1 MRTRSLFYP
10 GCYSCADRLIHTRK
24 AVVSIRP
31 AGGDPRTTEVAK
43 PEGEDVGPLWTGQAK
58 VRAGGAIRL
67 LRMLGPGL
75 VTGAS
80 DDDPSGIGTYS
91 QVGAQFG
98 YGLLW
103 TMLISYPLMAAIQE
117 ISARIGRVTGCGIAA
132 NLRKSYPKPLLYAVL
147 VAVAV
152 ANMFNLGADLGAMG
166 DALHLLVPGEVSVFV
181 VGFGAAS
188 LVAILFVPYSTYVK
202 YLKWLTLSLFAY
214 VGVILFVHVS
224 WGDVARATVI
234 PHVRL
239 TKEFLTALAAA
250 LGTTISPYLFF
261 WQASQEVEE
270 VRNNRGEKP
279 LRRGP
284 EQADAQLGRI
294 RVDTYLGMAFSN
306 LVAFFIILTAAST
319 LHAHG
324 ISQISTSAD
333 AATALK
339 PLAGRFAFRGLCL
352 RYRGNR
358 TPCRSRLSSF
368 RRIRHWRSLPV
379 ERKPRTDAK
388 TGGAVLRSYLRGHN
402 PRAVAELPAHRPCE
416 SSFLGRRCKWA
427 GFGPVNGG
435 HYDYRVQ
442 PKGDGKVRDSAV
454 SQVCGM
460 DRDGCHV
467 LRGCRRISDLEI
479 ALGSLNSNCSSN
491 AGRPRRSAVASPQT
505 QVTCPSR
512 LQLRTTARPFVRL
525 SVRTL
530 NLTQIGRSAVKR
542 RTVNLPSLLCN
553 TSSPTS

>member
-1 MRTRSLFYP
+1 M
-10 GCYSCADRLIHTRK
+10 
-24 AVVSIRP
+24 
-31 AGGDPRTTEVAK
+31 TTEVEK
-43 PEGEDVGPLWTGQAK
+43 PEGKDVGPPQPRQAK
-58 VRAGGAIRL
+58 RRAGGATRL

-147 VAVAV
+147 VAVSA
-152 ANMFNLGADLGAMG
+152 ANVFNLGADLGAMG
-166 DALHLLVPGEVSVFV
+166 DALHLLVPGKVSVFV

-224 WGDVARATVI
+224 WGNVARATLI
-234 PHVRL
+234 PHLQFR
-239 TKEFLTALAAA
+239 KEYLTALAAV

-270 VRNNRGEKP
+270 VSNNRGEKALKRAP
-279 LRRGP
+279 R
-284 EQADAQLGRI
+284 QADTQLGRI

-306 LVAFFIILTAAST
+306 LAFFIILLTAAST

-324 ISQISTSAD
+324 LTQISTSAE

-339 PLAGRFAFRGLCL
+339 PLAGRFAFALFACGIVGTGLL
-352 RYRGNR
+352 AVPVLAASAAYGIGEA
-358 TPCRSRLSSF
+358 CRWNVSLERPPKQAAPFYAVICAATVLGLSLNFLHIDPVKALFWAAVVNGLVSAPLMAVIMIIASSRK
-368 RRIRHWRSLPV
+368 V
-379 ERKPRTDAK
+379 M
-388 TGGAVLRSYLRGHN
+388 GGFVIPPYLRFVGWAAT
-402 PRAVAELPAHRPCE
+402 AVMFCVGAGV
-416 SSFLGRRCKWA
+416 FLTWR
-427 GFGPVNGG
+427 
-435 HYDYRVQ
+435 
-442 PKGDGKVRDSAV
+442 
-454 SQVCGM
+454 
-460 DRDGCHV
+460 
-467 LRGCRRISDLEI
+467 
-479 ALGSLNSNCSSN
+479 
-491 AGRPRRSAVASPQT
+491 
-505 QVTCPSR
+505 
-512 LQLRTTARPFVRL
+512 
-525 SVRTL
+525 
-530 NLTQIGRSAVKR
+530 
-542 RTVNLPSLLCN
+542 
-553 TSSPTS
+553 